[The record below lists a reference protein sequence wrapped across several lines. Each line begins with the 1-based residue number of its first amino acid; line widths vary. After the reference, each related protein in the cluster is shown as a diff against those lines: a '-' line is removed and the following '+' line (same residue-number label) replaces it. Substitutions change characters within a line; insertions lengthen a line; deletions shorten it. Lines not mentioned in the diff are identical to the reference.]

1 MALYAQNV
9 GLHRKFILRVKFR
22 PPMSF
27 LQLRCTICFFHF
39 SVQRDATKPLNYTHE
54 YQIVNLELKDFSFHQ
69 FGECTGVD
77 NGNEIA
83 IFGNFKATLPEKIFP
98 STPSVD
104 GQFENFVMKLDFNA
118 KHVPDVCPERRGLV
132 NLTGSTVHVFHST
145 GQEPLQ
151 QATGPLA
158 NMQKISVGDASQ
170 PEGIQQALIFG
181 SIFMRDSTGWYGH
194 LSMNEVH

>member
-1 MALYAQNV
+1 
-9 GLHRKFILRVKFR
+9 
-22 PPMSF
+22 MSF

-118 KHVPDVCPERRGLV
+118 KHVPD
-132 NLTGSTVHVFHST
+132 
-145 GQEPLQ
+145 
-151 QATGPLA
+151 
-158 NMQKISVGDASQ
+158 KISVGDASQ